1 MKVEIKEPCN
11 ESWENMKIGLVSRH
25 CESCKKD
32 VMDFTQKT
40 RAEIILY
47 LLSHPNDDV
56 CGRMNST
63 QFDFHHDD
71 IPILIEAFRTSKTS
85 VNASFLILTLV
96 CLSLASCSS
105 DNSGKKSKI
114 DPPKESRII
123 KGFTDKN
130 VIEEVSVPVKVEK
143 KVSKKTNCAIQEVK
157 KGELLLG
164 EPAIEGMMV
173 IEPTQVAGGIS
184 MEEIQ
189 KENASN
195 QPLKFAEK
203 MPEYAGGIDAMFDF
217 IKKNILYPALEKE
230 EGMEG
235 TVYLKI
241 IVGEDGSIS
250 NPTVVRG
257 IIGHLNFEKEAIR
270 VIQLMPKWIPGENGG
285 KKVIVEYMLPFKFK
299 LH

>member
-56 CGRMNST
+56 CGRMNSI

-71 IPILIEAFRTSKTS
+71 IPVLIEAFKTNKTS
-85 VNASFLILTLV
+85 TNASFLILTLV
-96 CLSLASCSS
+96 CLSLVSCSA

-123 KGFTDKN
+123 KDLTVKDLQG
-130 VIEEVSVPVKVEK
+130 EVSTPVQVQK
-143 KVSKKTNCAIQEVK
+143 KVSTKTNCAIQEAK

-164 EPAIEGMMV
+164 EPAIEGMMI
-173 IEPTQVAGGIS
+173 IEPTEVAGGIS

-189 KENASN
+189 KENTIN

-203 MPEYAGGIDAMFDF
+203 MPEYSGGIDAMFVF
-217 IKKNILYPALEKE
+217 ILYPSLEKE
-230 EGMEG
+230 EGIEG

-257 IIGHLNFEKEAIR
+257 INGHLNFEKEAIR

-285 KKVIVEYMLPFKFK
+285 KKVSVEYTLPFKFK